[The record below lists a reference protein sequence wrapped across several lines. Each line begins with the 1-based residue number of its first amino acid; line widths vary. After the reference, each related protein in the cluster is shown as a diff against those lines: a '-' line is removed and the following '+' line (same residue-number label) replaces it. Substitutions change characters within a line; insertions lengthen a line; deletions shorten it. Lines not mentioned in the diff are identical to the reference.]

1 MKRKIVIVGGVAGG
15 AGAAARLRRLDEKAE
30 IVMFEKGEYISFANC
45 GLPYYIGGVIT
56 ERDKLLVQT
65 EEKMEERFNVDIR
78 VKSEVTKILRD
89 TKEVEVVSGGQSYR
103 ESYDYLVLSPGAE
116 PIMLPIPG
124 NNKKGIFTLR
134 NMADVDRIKDFVTT
148 EKPTSAIVMGGG
160 FVGVEMAENLKHT
173 GMDVTLVEAAD
184 QVVGPLDLEMARI
197 VEKSLME
204 NGIKLALND
213 GVMEFSG
220 DDRIDVLLKSGRK
233 LTSDLVI
240 MAVGV
245 TPETKLAREAGL
257 DLGELGGI
265 KVDENLKTS
274 DPFIY
279 AVGDAIEVKNLVSG
293 LSTLIPLAGP
303 ANKQARI
310 VADNICGRETKYQ
323 GSQGTSILKVFNLTA
338 AATGNNEKV
347 LKKADMAYL
356 KSYTHSGSHAGYYPG
371 ALNMVVKLLF
381 APNTG
386 KVLGAQI
393 VGDKGVD
400 KRIDILATAIR
411 HGLTVYDLEEL
422 ELAYAP
428 PYSSAKDPV
437 NMAGFV
443 ASNMLKGD
451 MKVTYWDELDEH
463 QGDGVIIDVRTKV
476 EYENGHHPEA
486 VNFPLDS
493 LRENL
498 DQIPKDRKLL
508 VYCKIGLRGY
518 LASRILSQK
527 GFDVYN
533 ISGGYDLLQA
543 QKYHGEKT
551 INLDEQMTRIED
563 PRVDASIETTSR
575 GKVIKIDACGLQ
587 CPGPIMRV
595 YKEIAN
601 ILPGDVLEVCAT
613 DPAFASD
620 VRAWCQ
626 RTGNKLIEVKKIDMG
641 HVACIMKGMEKEQTA
656 LPQQVVELPQGKSMV
671 VFSGDLDKAIASFII
686 ANGAAAMGRKVTM
699 FFTFWGLNILRK
711 DVVVPVNKNLIEKMF
726 GMMMPRGSTRL
737 SLSKMNM
744 GGMGAKMIR
753 GIMKKKNVYSLEEL
767 IEQAKSQGVKLV
779 ACSMSMD
786 IMGIKQEELIDGI
799 DIGGVAAYLAEAEE
813 CNVNLFI

>member
-1 MKRKIVIVGGVAGG
+1 MNRKIVIVGGVAGG
-15 AGAAARLRRLDEKAE
+15 AGAAARLRRLDEEAE

-45 GLPYYIGGVIT
+45 GLPYYIGGVIK

-65 EEKMEERFNVDIR
+65 EEKMEERFNIDIR

-89 TKEVEVVSGGQSYR
+89 SKEVEVLSDGQIYR
-103 ESYDYLVLSPGAE
+103 ESYDYLILSPGAE
-116 PIMLPIPG
+116 PVMPPIPG

-134 NMADVDRIKDFVTT
+134 NMADVDRIKDFVTM
-148 EKPTSAIVMGGG
+148 EKPAGAVVVGGG
-160 FVGVEMAENLKHT
+160 YVGVEMAENLQHT
-173 GMDVTLVEAAD
+173 GINVTLVEAAD
-184 QVVGPLDLEMARI
+184 QIVGPLDSEMARI

-204 NGIKLALND
+204 HGIKLVLND
-213 GVMEFSG
+213 GIAEFSG
-220 DDRIDVLLKSGRK
+220 DDRIDVLLSSGQTI
-233 LTSDLVI
+233 LADIVI

-245 TPETKLAREAGL
+245 RPETKLAREAGL
-257 DLGELGGI
+257 DLGEYGGI
-265 KVDENLKTS
+265 KVDEHLKTS
-274 DPFIY
+274 DSFIY
-279 AVGDAIEVKNLVSG
+279 AVGDAIEVKNLVNG
-293 LSTLIPLAGP
+293 QPTLIPLAGP

-347 LKKADMAYL
+347 LKKTGMPYL

-381 APNTG
+381 APDTG

-393 VGDKGVD
+393 VGSKGVD
-400 KRIDILATAIR
+400 KRIDIFATAIR
-411 HGLTVYDLEEL
+411 QGLTVYDLEEL

-443 ASNMLKGD
+443 AANMLKGD
-451 MKVTYWDELDEH
+451 VKVTYWDDLEEKH
-463 QGDGVIIDVRTKV
+463 GSGVIVDVRTKV

-486 VNFPLDS
+486 VNLPLDS
-493 LRENL
+493 LRQNL
-498 DQIPKDRKLL
+498 DQIPKDKQVL

-518 LASRILSQK
+518 LAARILMQK
-527 GFDVYN
+527 GFDVFN
-533 ISGGYDLLQA
+533 ISGGYDILQA
-543 QKYHGEKT
+543 QKYDGEKT
-551 INLDEQMTRIED
+551 INLDEQMTKIEG
-563 PRVDASIETTSR
+563 PLLTSPLEPATG
-575 GKVIKIDACGLQ
+575 GKVIRIDACGLQ

-595 YKEIAN
+595 NKEMAN
-601 ILPGDVLEVCAT
+601 ILPGDILEVCAT
-613 DPAFASD
+613 DPAFARD
-620 VRAWCQ
+620 ICAWCQ
-626 RTGNKLIEVKKIDMG
+626 RTGNKLIEVKNTDMG
-641 HVACIMKGMEKEQTA
+641 HVASIMKGKGKEQTD
-656 LPQQVVELPQGKSMV
+656 LPRQMAELPQGKSMV

-711 DVVVPVNKNLIEKMF
+711 DTVVRVNKNFIEKMF
-726 GMMMPRGSTRL
+726 GMMMPRGSKKL

-753 GIMKKKNVYSLEEL
+753 GIMKKKNVSSLEEL

-786 IMGIKQEELIDGI
+786 VMGIKKEELIDGI

-813 CNVNLFI
+813 SNVNLFI